1 MPQIAFIAPYRELGD
16 LVQKVGQGLGADVEV
31 LVGRI
36 RQGVHLAQHAQRN
49 GAEVIVSRGVTAW
62 MIARAGLGVPVVE
75 VPITGYDLLRAYVAA
90 KSLGQPVGIVDVE
103 EVLCGVAAL
112 EEILDEKIHKV
123 QLKDQTKID
132 EGIQKLKAAGVTAVF
147 GKIAMVNLARKH
159 AMRAVVITSGEE
171 AVSQALREAGRIL
184 EVRKLEKQNTQRLK
198 AVIDFSYDGV
208 VAVDAAGLVTAFNP
222 VAESLTGIPS
232 SQALGRSITQ
242 LIPDSRLPAVIDC
255 GSAELGEMQE
265 IGKVQVV
272 TNRVPIIV
280 GGKVHGAVATFQ
292 EVSRLQKLDQKI
304 RQRLQSSGHIAKY
317 SFRDITGESRAIT
330 DVIAKAE
337 RFGRVDSTVLIEG
350 ETGTGKERFAQAI
363 HRVSPKAAG
372 PFIAVNCGALQE
384 SLLESELFGYV
395 EGAFTGARKGGKEG
409 LFELAH
415 GGTIFLDEV
424 SEMSESLQAKVL
436 RVIQEHEVMRIGDD
450 RIIPVDVRVV
460 AATNR
465 CLKELVAA
473 GAFRE
478 DLYYRINVLHL
489 RVPPLRERVQDLPLL
504 VQSFLQ
510 DFSRRFGKNIIAV
523 ERAGMDI
530 LCEHL
535 WPGNVREL
543 RNIVE
548 RMVILTEGCIVCTST
563 VSESLQ
569 DLQMSEVWPPA
580 SASPSAGYAVD
591 TNIREALA
599 KSQGNKGQA
608 ARLLGIGRTTLWRR
622 LKAMNDQQE
631 PPVVRV

>member
-1 MPQIAFIAPYRELGD
+1 MPQIAFIAPYPELGD
-16 LVQKVGQGLGADVEV
+16 LVHKVGQELGEEVEV
-31 LVGRI
+31 LVGRVK
-36 RQGVHLAQHAQRN
+36 QGVHLAQEAQKN
-49 GAEVIVSRGVTAW
+49 GAEVIVSRGITAW
-62 MIARAGLGVPVVE
+62 MIAEAGLGIPVVE

-90 KSLGQPVGIVDVE
+90 KSLGEPVGILDVE
-103 EVLCGVAAL
+103 EVLRRVAAL
-112 EEILDEKIHKV
+112 EEILGEKIIKV
-123 QLKDQTKID
+123 ELKDPNWIE
-132 EGIQKLKAAGVTAVF
+132 EGIQELKATGVAAVF
-147 GKIAMVNLARKH
+147 GKIAMVNVARKH
-159 AMRAVVITSGEE
+159 AMRTVLITSGEE
-171 AVSQALREAGRIL
+171 AVSQALKEARRIL

-208 VAVDAAGLVTAFNP
+208 VAVDAAGMVTAFNP
-222 VAESLTGIPS
+222 VAETLTGIPAA
-232 SQALGRSITQ
+232 QALGRSITQ

-255 GSAELGEMQE
+255 GTAELGEMQE
-265 IGKVQVV
+265 FGRVQVV

-292 EVSRLQKLDQKI
+292 EVSRLQKLEQKI
-304 RQRLQSSGHIAKY
+304 RQRLQASGHIAKY
-317 SFRDITGESRAIT
+317 SLLDITGESRAIQ
-330 DVIAKAE
+330 DVIAKAD

-350 ETGTGKERFAQAI
+350 ETGTGKERFAHAI

-372 PFIAVNCGALQE
+372 PFVAVNCGALQE

-424 SEMSESLQAKVL
+424 GEMSESLQAKVL

-465 CLKELVAA
+465 SLKSLVAT
-473 GAFRE
+473 GGFRE

-489 RVPPLRERVQDLPLL
+489 RVPPLRERVQDIPLL

-510 DFSRRFGKNIIAV
+510 EFNRRFGKEIHRVESAGLAV
-523 ERAGMDI
+523 
-530 LCEHL
+530 LCEYA

-548 RMVILTEGCIVCTST
+548 RIVILTEGSVVRAGT
-563 VSESLQ
+563 VSESLL
-569 DLQMSEVWPPA
+569 DLRMHDEFAPA
-580 SASPSAGYAVD
+580 TSGSFRD
-591 TNIREALA
+591 TEIRDALA
-599 KSQGNKGQA
+599 KAQGNKGEA

-622 LKAMNDQQE
+622 LKAMDE
-631 PPVVRV
+631 TFPS

>member
-16 LVQKVGQGLGADVEV
+16 LVPKAGQGLGEAVEV

-36 RQGVHLAQHAQRN
+36 RQGVHLAQEAQKN

-62 MIARAGLGVPVVE
+62 MIARAGLGIPVVD
-75 VPITGYDLLRAYVAA
+75 VPITGYDLLRAYMAA
-90 KSLGQPVGIVDVE
+90 KALGQPVGILDVA
-103 EVLCGVAAL
+103 EVLRGVTAL
-112 EEILDEKIHKV
+112 EEILGESICKV
-123 QLKDQTKID
+123 ELKDQSRID
-132 EGIQKLKAAGVTAVF
+132 EGIQELKALGVASVF

-159 AMRAVVITSGEE
+159 AMRGVVITSGEE
-171 AVSQALREAGRIL
+171 AVSQALREARRIL

-198 AVIDFSYDGV
+198 AVIDFVSDGV

-222 VAESLTGIPS
+222 VAETITGIPAA
-232 SQALGRSITQ
+232 QALGKSITQ

-265 IGKVQVV
+265 LRRVQVV

-292 EVSRLQKLDQKI
+292 EVSRLQKLEQKI
-304 RQRLQSSGHIAKY
+304 RQRLQASGHIAKY
-317 SFRDITGESRAIT
+317 SFREITGESRAIK
-330 DVIAKAE
+330 DVTAKAD

-350 ETGTGKERFAQAI
+350 ETGTGKERFAHAI

-372 PFIAVNCGALQE
+372 PFVAVNCSALQE

-465 CLKELVAA
+465 CLKDLVAS

-489 RVPPLRERVQDLPLL
+489 RVPPLRERVQDIPLL

-510 DFSRRFGKNIIAV
+510 GFNRRFGKEITGL
-523 ERAGMDI
+523 ESAGMEI
-530 LCEHL
+530 LCAHH

-548 RMVILTEGCIVCTST
+548 RMVILTEGSIVRSAT
-563 VSESLQ
+563 VAESLH
-569 DLQMSEVWPPA
+569 DLHVGDVRPPA
-580 SASPSAGYAVD
+580 AAASAPD
-591 TNIREALA
+591 TTIRDALA
-599 KSQGNKGQA
+599 RAQGNKGEA

-622 LKAMNDQQE
+622 LKAMDAQ
-631 PPVVRV
+631 

>member
-1 MPQIAFIAPYRELGD
+1 MPQIACIAPYRELGD
-16 LVQKVGQGLGADVEV
+16 LAQKVGQELGEEIEV

-36 RQGVHLAQHAQRN
+36 RQGVHLAQEAQRS

-62 MIARAGLGVPVVE
+62 MIARAGLGIPVVD

-90 KSLGQPVGIVDVE
+90 KSMGQPVGILDVE

-112 EEILDEKIHKV
+112 EEILGERIVKI
-123 QLKDQTKID
+123 QLKDQTRID
-132 EGIQKLKAAGVTAVF
+132 AGIQELKATGVAAVF
-147 GKIAMVNLARKH
+147 GKIAMVKLARKH
-159 AMRAVVITSGEE
+159 SMRGVVITSGEE
-171 AVSQALREAGRIL
+171 AVNQALREAGRIL

-208 VAVDAAGLVTAFNP
+208 VAVDAAGMVTAFNP
-222 VAESLTGIPS
+222 VAETITGIPS

-242 LIPDSRLPAVIDC
+242 LIPGSRLPAVIDC

-265 IGKVQVV
+265 IGRVQVV

-292 EVSRLQKLDQKI
+292 EVSRLQKLEQKI
-304 RQRLQSSGHIAKY
+304 RQRLQASGHIAKY
-317 SFRDITGESRAIT
+317 SFRDITGESRVIA
-330 DVIAKAE
+330 DVIAKAD

-350 ETGTGKERFAQAI
+350 ETGTGKERFAHAI

-372 PFIAVNCGALQE
+372 PFVAVNCGALQE

-450 RIIPVDVRVV
+450 RIIPVDVRII

-465 CLKELVAA
+465 SLKGLVAS

-489 RVPPLRERVQDLPLL
+489 RVPPLRERVQDIPLL
-504 VQSFLQ
+504 VQSFLGE
-510 DFSRRFGKNIIAV
+510 FNRRFGKEITAV

-530 LCEHL
+530 LCEYL

-548 RMVILTEGCIVCTST
+548 RMVILTEGCIVRAGT

-569 DLQMSEVWPPA
+569 DLRMNDLWQPA
-580 SASPSAGYAVD
+580 AAVPNSGSSFD
-591 TNIREALA
+591 TDIREALA
-599 KSQGNKGQA
+599 KSRGNKGQA
-608 ARLLGIGRTTLWRR
+608 ARILGIGRTTLWRR
-622 LKAMNDQQE
+622 LKEMNEQ
-631 PPVVRV
+631 

>member
-16 LVQKVGQGLGADVEV
+16 LVQKVGQGLGEEVEV
-31 LVGRI
+31 LVGRV
-36 RQGVHLAQHAQRN
+36 RQGVHLAQEAQSR

-62 MIARAGLGVPVVE
+62 MIARAGLGIPVVE
-75 VPITGYDLLRAYVAA
+75 VPITGYDLLRAYTAA
-90 KSLGQPVGIVDVE
+90 RGLGEPVGILDVD
-103 EVLCGVAAL
+103 EVLRGVAAL
-112 EEILDEKIHKV
+112 EEILGDRIVKV
-123 QLKDQTKID
+123 QLKDQSRID
-132 EGIQKLKAAGVTAVF
+132 EGIQALKAAGVAAVF

-171 AVSQALREAGRIL
+171 AVRQALHEARRIL
-184 EVRKLEKQNTQRLK
+184 EVRRLEKQNTQRLK
-198 AVIDFSYDGV
+198 AVIDFAYDGV
-208 VAVDAAGLVTAFNP
+208 IAVDATGTVTAFNP
-222 VAESLTGIPS
+222 VAETITGIPAA
-232 SQALGRSITQ
+232 QALGRSITQ
-242 LIPDSRLPAVIDC
+242 VIPGSQMPAVIDS
-255 GSAELGEMQE
+255 GIAELGEMLE
-265 IGKVQVV
+265 IGRVQVV

-292 EVSRLQKLDQKI
+292 EVSRLQKLEQKI
-304 RQRLQSSGHIAKY
+304 RQRLQASGHIAKY
-317 SFRDITGESRAIT
+317 SFGDITGHSRAIS
-330 DVIAKAE
+330 DLIAKAD

-350 ETGTGKERFAQAI
+350 ETGTGKERLAHAI
-363 HRVSPKAAG
+363 HRVSPKASG

-424 SEMSESLQAKVL
+424 SEMSERLQAKVL

-465 CLKELVAA
+465 CLKDLVAS
-473 GAFRE
+473 GRFRE

-489 RVPPLRERVQDLPLL
+489 RVPPLRERVQDIPLL
-504 VQSFLQ
+504 VQSFLHE
-510 DFSRRFGKNIIAV
+510 FGRRFGKEVAAV
-523 ERAGMDI
+523 ETAGMET
-530 LCEHL
+530 LCEYP

-548 RMVILTEGCIVCTST
+548 RMVILTEGSVVRAGT
-563 VSESLQ
+563 VAESLQ
-569 DLQMSEVWPPA
+569 DLRMHEVGQPADPGPA
-580 SASPSAGYAVD
+580 SGSALD
-591 TNIREALA
+591 RQIRAALA
-599 KSQGNKGQA
+599 KAQGNKGEA
-608 ARLLGIGRTTLWRR
+608 AKLLGMGRTTLWRR
-622 LKAMNDQQE
+622 LKAME
-631 PPVVRV
+631 EE

>member
-1 MPQIAFIAPYRELGD
+1 MPQIAFIAPYRELGE
-16 LVQKVGQGLGADVEV
+16 LVQRVGQGLGEEVEV

-36 RQGVHLAQHAQRN
+36 RQGVYLAQEAQKS

-62 MIARAGLGVPVVE
+62 MIAEAGLGIPVVE

-90 KSLGQPVGIVDVE
+90 KALGQPVGILDVE
-103 EVLCGVAAL
+103 EVLRGVTAL
-112 EEILDEKIHKV
+112 EEILGERIVKV
-123 QLKDQTKID
+123 ELKDQSRID
-132 EGIQKLKAAGVTAVF
+132 EGIQELKAAGVAAVF
-147 GKIAMVNLARKH
+147 GKIAMVRLARKH
-159 AMRAVVITSGEE
+159 AMRGVVIRSEAE
-171 AVSQALREAGRIL
+171 AVSQALREARRIL

-198 AVIDFSYDGV
+198 AVIDFVSDGV
-208 VAVDAAGLVTAFNP
+208 VAVDASGMVTAFNP
-222 VAESLTGIPS
+222 VAETITGIPAA
-232 SQALGRSITQ
+232 QALGRNITQ
-242 LIPDSRLPAVIDC
+242 LIPDSRLPAVIDR
-255 GSAELGEMQE
+255 GAAERGEMQE
-265 IGKVQVV
+265 LGRVQVV

-292 EVSRLQKLDQKI
+292 EISRLQKLEQKI
-304 RQRLQSSGHIAKY
+304 RQRLQATGHIAKY

-330 DVIAKAE
+330 DVIAKAD

-350 ETGTGKERFAQAI
+350 ETGTGKERFAHAI

-372 PFIAVNCGALQE
+372 PFVAVNCGALQE

-465 CLKELVAA
+465 CLKGLVTA

-489 RVPPLRERVQDLPLL
+489 RVPPLRERVQDIPLL
-504 VQSFLQ
+504 VQNFLHE
-510 DFSRRFGKNIIAV
+510 FNRRFGKEVGGV
-523 ERAGMDI
+523 ESTGMNL

-548 RMVILTEGCIVCTST
+548 RMVILTEGRVVRAET
-563 VSESLQ
+563 VAESLQ
-569 DLQMSEVWPPA
+569 DLRMSEAPPTPG
-580 SASPSAGYAVD
+580 SSSD
-591 TNIREALA
+591 TEIRAALA
-599 KSQGNKGQA
+599 KAQGNKGEA

-622 LKAMNDQQE
+622 LKEMNDAAFPE
-631 PPVVRV
+631 

>member
-1 MPQIAFIAPYRELGD
+1 MPQIAFIAPYHELGD
-16 LVQKVGQGLGADVEV
+16 LVQKVGQELGEEIEI
-31 LVGRI
+31 LVGRTT
-36 RQGVHLAQHAQRN
+36 QGVHLAQEAQKN

-62 MIARAGLGVPVVE
+62 MIAGAGLGIPVVE
-75 VPITGYDLLRAYVAA
+75 VPITGYDLLRAYAAA
-90 KSLGQPVGIVDVE
+90 KSLGQPVGILDVA
-103 EVLCGVAAL
+103 EVLRGVTAL
-112 EEILDEKIHKV
+112 EEILGEKIVKV
-123 QLKDQTKID
+123 QLKDQAKID
-132 EGIQKLKAAGVTAVF
+132 EGFQELKAAGVAAVF

-159 AMRAVVITSGEE
+159 GIHAVVITSGEE
-171 AVSQALREAGRIL
+171 AVRQALREAGRIL

-198 AVIDFSYDGV
+198 AVIDFSYDAV
-208 VAVDAAGLVTAFNP
+208 VAVDAAGMVTAFNP
-222 VAESLTGIPS
+222 VAESITGIPS
-232 SQALGRSITQ
+232 AQALGRSITQ
-242 LIPDSRLPAVIDC
+242 LIPDSRLPAVIDG
-255 GSAELGEMQE
+255 GSPELGEMQE

-292 EVSRLQKLDQKI
+292 EVSRLQKLEQKI
-304 RQRLQSSGHIAKY
+304 RQRLQASGHIAKY
-317 SFRDITGESRAIT
+317 SFRDITGQSRAIA
-330 DVIAKAE
+330 DVIAKAD

-350 ETGTGKERFAQAI
+350 ETGTGKERFAHAI

-372 PFIAVNCGALQE
+372 PFVAVNCGALQE

-465 CLKELVAA
+465 CLKSLVAS

-489 RVPPLRERVQDLPLL
+489 RIPPLRERVQDIPLL

-510 DFSRRFGKNIIAV
+510 AFNRRFGKEITAV
-523 ERAGMDI
+523 ESAGMEI
-530 LCEHL
+530 LCEHP

-548 RMVILTEGCIVCTST
+548 RIVILTEGCVVRAGT

-569 DLQMSEVWPPA
+569 DLRMNDVRQPVPNSG
-580 SASPSAGYAVD
+580 SALD
-591 TNIREALA
+591 TGIREALA
-599 KSQGNKGQA
+599 KSRGNRGEA

-622 LKAMNDQQE
+622 LKTMGE
-631 PPVVRV
+631 TFRE